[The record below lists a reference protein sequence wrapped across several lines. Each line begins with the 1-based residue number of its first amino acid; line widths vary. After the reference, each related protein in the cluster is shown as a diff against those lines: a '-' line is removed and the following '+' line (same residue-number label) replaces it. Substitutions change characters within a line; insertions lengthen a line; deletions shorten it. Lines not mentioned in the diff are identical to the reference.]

1 MALSEQAL
9 DDVKVLDVSQGIAGP
24 FAAKLLADYGAD
36 VIKVEPPGSGDC
48 ARNQGPFPDDV
59 PHPEKSGLFLYLNTN
74 KRGITLNLAS
84 ASGQHLFMQ
93 LVERVDV
100 IIESFAPAAL
110 DRLGLGY
117 SQLAQINP
125 RLILASI
132 TPFGQTGPYA
142 AYDANHLLLCALGGW
157 AHLCGVPEREPL
169 QAGSYVSHYI
179 AGTYAAIGVLAALAR
194 RGESG
199 QGEHVDTSAWEAM
212 ITCALLPAMRYEYTG
227 QVGVRQSRHMTGPSF
242 IFRCKDGYVAANV
255 LTQAQWLTL
264 CQFVGHEEWME
275 DPRFS
280 IGTERAKYTDEIY
293 EQLAPWFSERSKDEV
308 FHQAQLWRLPFALV
322 PSAEEI
328 VNMEQHQARGYFVEV
343 EHPVAG
349 TFKYPGAPFKM
360 PLTPFT
366 VSRPAPLLGQH
377 NREVY
382 CELLGLVE
390 ADLVRLRQG
399 GVI

>member
-1 MALSEQAL
+1 
-9 DDVKVLDVSQGIAGP
+9 
-24 FAAKLLADYGAD
+24 
-36 VIKVEPPGSGDC
+36 
-48 ARNQGPFPDDV
+48 
-59 PHPEKSGLFLYLNTN
+59 
-74 KRGITLNLAS
+74 
-84 ASGQHLFMQ
+84 
-93 LVERVDV
+93 
-100 IIESFAPAAL
+100 
-110 DRLGLGY
+110 
-117 SQLAQINP
+117 
-125 RLILASI
+125 
-132 TPFGQTGPYA
+132 
-142 AYDANHLLLCALGGW
+142 
-157 AHLCGVPEREPL
+157 
-169 QAGSYVSHYI
+169 
-179 AGTYAAIGVLAALAR
+179 
-194 RGESG
+194 
-199 QGEHVDTSAWEAM
+199 
-212 ITCALLPAMRYEYTG
+212 
-227 QVGVRQSRHMTGPSF
+227 
-242 IFRCKDGYVAANV
+242 
-255 LTQAQWLTL
+255 L